1 MVESNHCQQDIV
13 RFEDKEI
20 LTIKIFIMDDKNTVI
35 EAIRKAGEPVNAT
48 KVAELTG
55 LDKKVVD
62 KVFAQ
67 LKKTAPS
74 PRLSAANTSSPETRR
89 QDSIIATGKDC

>member
-1 MVESNHCQQDIV
+1 
-13 RFEDKEI
+13 
-20 LTIKIFIMDDKNTVI
+20 MDEKNAVI
-35 EAIRKAGEPVNAT
+35 EAFRKAGEPVNAT

-67 LKKTAPS
+67 LKKDGTIVS
-74 PRLSAANTSSPETRR
+74 PVRCKYTLA
-89 QDSIIATGKDC
+89 

>member
-1 MVESNHCQQDIV
+1 
-13 RFEDKEI
+13 
-20 LTIKIFIMDDKNTVI
+20 MDDKAKVV
-35 EAIRKAGEPVNAT
+35 EAIRNAGEPVNAG

-67 LKKTAPS
+67 LKKDGTIVS
-74 PRLSAANTSSPETRR
+74 PVRCKYVLA
-89 QDSIIATGKDC
+89 

>member
-1 MVESNHCQQDIV
+1 
-13 RFEDKEI
+13 
-20 LTIKIFIMDDKNTVI
+20 MDERNTVI
-35 EAIRKAGEPVNAT
+35 EAIRKAGEPVNAC

-67 LKKTAPS
+67 LKKDGTIVS
-74 PRLSAANTSSPETRR
+74 PVRCKYTLA
-89 QDSIIATGKDC
+89 

>member
-48 KVAELTG
+48 KVAELTD
-55 LDKKVVD
+55 LTKKSWT
-62 KVFAQ
+62 KSSPNS
-67 LKKTAPS
+67 KKTAPS

>member
-35 EAIRKAGEPVNAT
+35 EAIRKAGEPVKAT

-62 KVFAQ
+62 KIFAQ
-67 LKKTAPS
+67 LKKDGTITS
-74 PRLSAANTSSPETRR
+74 PVRCKYVLA
-89 QDSIIATGKDC
+89 

>member
-48 KVAELTG
+48 KVAERTG

-67 LKKTAPS
+67 LKKDGTITS
-74 PRLSAANTSSPETRR
+74 PVRCKYVLA
-89 QDSIIATGKDC
+89 

>member
-20 LTIKIFIMDDKNTVI
+20 LTIKIFIMDDKTTVI

-67 LKKTAPS
+67 LKKDGTITS
-74 PRLSAANTSSPETRR
+74 PVRCKYVLA
-89 QDSIIATGKDC
+89 

>member
-1 MVESNHCQQDIV
+1 
-13 RFEDKEI
+13 
-20 LTIKIFIMDDKNTVI
+20 MDERNTVI
-35 EAIRKAGEPVNAT
+35 EAIRKAGEPVNAS

-67 LKKTAPS
+67 LKKDGTIVS
-74 PRLSAANTSSPETRR
+74 PVRCKYTLACQTP
-89 QDSIIATGKDC
+89 I

>member
-1 MVESNHCQQDIV
+1 
-13 RFEDKEI
+13 
-20 LTIKIFIMDDKNTVI
+20 MDDKTKVI
-35 EAIRKAGEPVNAT
+35 EAIRNAGEPVNAG

-67 LKKTAPS
+67 LKKDGTIVS
-74 PRLSAANTSSPETRR
+74 PVRCKYVLA
-89 QDSIIATGKDC
+89 